1 MNIKLRAQSVG
12 LSLSQD
18 LGPIGNII
26 GLLGQLL
33 AVTRINGVPFTSCQ
47 KLIHV
52 DISSIWQY

>member
-1 MNIKLRAQSVG
+1 MG